1 MKKPA
6 PKSKTK
12 KSPAKA
18 AKKKKMAVKKA
29 APKKAPVKKAAKKA
43 VTKKAPAKKKA
54 AAKKSPVKKS
64 PAKKAAT
71 KKAPVK
77 KTAKKKTPAKKSVA
91 KKAAPKKPSPK
102 KAAKAKAPAKKRA
115 RKKAAPDKARLLL
128 DLALK
133 VLDAAQADDVS
144 VIDLAGKSAMADF
157 MVVASGRNP
166 RHIGAMAQNLR
177 EKIKGAGLGAPGLEG
192 LGNSDWVLID
202 GGDVIVHLFRPE
214 VRGLYNLEK
223 MWSTEFRD
231 VEKEYGL
238 DRPGRG

>member
-12 KSPAKA
+12 KAPAKT
-18 AKKKKMAVKKA
+18 VK
-29 APKKAPVKKAAKKA
+29 
-43 VTKKAPAKKKA
+43 KKKA
-54 AAKKSPVKKS
+54 AAKKA
-64 PAKKAAT
+64 PAKKATKKKAAA
-71 KKAPVK
+71 KKAPAKKPAKK
-77 KTAKKKTPAKKSVA
+77 KTAKKKVPAKKA
-91 KKAAPKKPSPK
+91 SPK
-102 KAAKAKAPAKKRA
+102 KAASKKAPAKKRA
-115 RKKAAPDKARLLL
+115 RKKAALDKTRMLL

-133 VLDAAQADDVS
+133 VLDDAQADDVS

-177 EKIKGAGLGAPGLEG
+177 EKIKGAGLGVPGLEG
-192 LGNSDWVLID
+192 LGNADWVLID

-231 VEKEYGL
+231 VENEYGL

>member
-1 MKKPA
+1 VKKPA

-12 KSPAKA
+12 KAPAKT
-18 AKKKKMAVKKA
+18 VK
-29 APKKAPVKKAAKKA
+29 
-43 VTKKAPAKKKA
+43 KKKA
-54 AAKKSPVKKS
+54 AAKKA
-64 PAKKAAT
+64 PAKKATKKKAAA
-71 KKAPVK
+71 KKAPAKKPAKK
-77 KTAKKKTPAKKSVA
+77 KTAKKKVPAKKA
-91 KKAAPKKPSPK
+91 SPK
-102 KAAKAKAPAKKRA
+102 KAARKKAPAKKRA
-115 RKKAAPDKARLLL
+115 RKKAAPDKTRMLL

-133 VLDAAQADDVS
+133 VLDDAQADDVS

-177 EKIKGAGLGAPGLEG
+177 EKIKGAGLGVPGLEG
-192 LGNSDWVLID
+192 LGNADWVLID

-231 VEKEYGL
+231 VENEYGL

>member
-1 MKKPA
+1 VKKSA

-12 KSPAKA
+12 KAPAKT
-18 AKKKKMAVKKA
+18 VK
-29 APKKAPVKKAAKKA
+29 
-43 VTKKAPAKKKA
+43 KKKA
-54 AAKKSPVKKS
+54 AAKKA
-64 PAKKAAT
+64 PAKKPA
-71 KKAPVK
+71 KK
-77 KTAKKKTPAKKSVA
+77 KTAKKKFPAKKA
-91 KKAAPKKPSPK
+91 SPK
-102 KAAKAKAPAKKRA
+102 KAARKKAPAKKRA
-115 RKKAAPDKARLLL
+115 RKKAAPDKTRMLL

-133 VLDAAQADDVS
+133 VLDDAQADDVS

-177 EKIKGAGLGAPGLEG
+177 EKIKGAGLGVPGLEG
-192 LGNSDWVLID
+192 LGNADWVLID

-231 VEKEYGL
+231 VENEYGL

>member
-12 KSPAKA
+12 KAPAKT
-18 AKKKKMAVKKA
+18 VK
-29 APKKAPVKKAAKKA
+29 
-43 VTKKAPAKKKA
+43 KKKA
-54 AAKKSPVKKS
+54 AAKKA
-64 PAKKAAT
+64 PAKKATKKKAAA
-71 KKAPVK
+71 KKAPAKKPAKK
-77 KTAKKKTPAKKSVA
+77 KTAKKKVPAKKA
-91 KKAAPKKPSPK
+91 SPK
-102 KAAKAKAPAKKRA
+102 KAARKKAPAKKRA
-115 RKKAAPDKARLLL
+115 RKKAAPDKTRMLL

-133 VLDAAQADDVS
+133 VLDDAQADDVS

-177 EKIKGAGLGAPGLEG
+177 EKIKGAGLGVPGLEG
-192 LGNSDWVLID
+192 LGNADWVLID

-231 VEKEYGL
+231 VENEYGL

>member
-12 KSPAKA
+12 KAPAKT
-18 AKKKKMAVKKA
+18 VK
-29 APKKAPVKKAAKKA
+29 
-43 VTKKAPAKKKA
+43 KKKA
-54 AAKKSPVKKS
+54 AAKKA
-64 PAKKAAT
+64 PAKKATKKKAAA
-71 KKAPVK
+71 KKAPAKKPAKK
-77 KTAKKKTPAKKSVA
+77 KTAKKKVPT
-91 KKAAPKKPSPK
+91 KKASPK
-102 KAAKAKAPAKKRA
+102 KAASKKAPAKKRA
-115 RKKAAPDKARLLL
+115 RKKAALYKTRMLL

-133 VLDAAQADDVS
+133 VLDDAQADDVS

-177 EKIKGAGLGAPGLEG
+177 EKIKGAGLGVPGLEG
-192 LGNSDWVLID
+192 LGNADWVLID

-231 VEKEYGL
+231 VENEYGL